1 MEGLDPSSF
10 SANKVHMSDYIFLET
25 IGVGSYGRVKL
36 CRNKKTNKVFAVKML
51 KKSEIIRMKQVDHVF
66 SEYTILASIYHPFIV
81 ELKGVNFTDPSYL
94 YFILEYIPGGEMF
107 TLLRDKNAF
116 PVKQAKFYAAH
127 IVTIFDYLHSKNII
141 YRDLKPENILIQ
153 PSGYLKL
160 TDFGFAKFVT
170 GQTYT
175 LCGTPE
181 YLAPEIIANKG
192 HGKPVDWW
200 TLGVL
205 LYEMMVGID
214 PFNDPDPMMVY
225 QKIIKGKIK
234 FPKNIDK
241 DGKSLIKHLLVGDV
255 SKRYG
260 CLKRGVKDIIQ
271 HKFFQDFNWNGLLF
285 RTMRPPY
292 VPKVKNNEDTANYNE
307 YPDSNSEVAVLKQ
320 DKDPFINW

>member
-1 MEGLDPSSF
+1 
-10 SANKVHMSDYIFLET
+10 
-25 IGVGSYGRVKL
+25 
-36 CRNKKTNKVFAVKML
+36 ML

-66 SEYTILASIYHPFIV
+66 SEYTILASIFHPFIV

-107 TLLRDKNAF
+107 TLLRDKNSF
-116 PVKQAKFYAAH
+116 PANQAKFYAAH

-153 PSGYLKL
+153 PSGFLKL
-160 TDFGFAKFVT
+160 TDFGFAKYIT

-271 HKFFQDFNWNGLLF
+271 HKFFENFDWNGLLF

-307 YPDSNSEVAVLKQ
+307 YPDSNSEVPGLKQ
-320 DKDPFINW
+320 DKDQIGRASCRERV